1 MDTLLKYVINII
13 IKRTVGEAK
22 KKWKD
27 LLAKAWIEAVLEHRN
42 NIPQKGSFSYR
53 SHYN

>member
-27 LLAKAWIEAVLEHRN
+27 LLAKA
-42 NIPQKGSFSYR
+42 
-53 SHYN
+53 